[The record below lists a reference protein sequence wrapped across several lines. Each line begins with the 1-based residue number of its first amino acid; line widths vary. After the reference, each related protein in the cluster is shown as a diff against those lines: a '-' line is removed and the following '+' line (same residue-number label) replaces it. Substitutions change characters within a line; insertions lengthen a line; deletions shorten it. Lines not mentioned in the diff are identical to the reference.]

1 MLTTHFEAV
10 LAIKR
15 DGACVVLPDTKPDTP
30 AGLFVREV
38 EASCHQ
44 LMRQAATVVA
54 GVDIESLDLQLIG
67 PGEVHLGVGDDGIA
81 LLHQEDRCGRPA
93 QLGLLKY
100 GSVRS
105 AAICIHL
112 RRIVLFG
119 ECFSKHALGNLG
131 QPCSVQMVGYFN
143 FHSRSRVC
151 SGRTPIW
158 SFIPMKKTTVLL
170 LCTGLALG
178 ACSKDTT
185 TAPLDDTTSILLDE
199 AATLA
204 YNASFA
210 ANPGDNLL
218 PGIHRLPD
226 NLKLTADQQARIKAL
241 MTAFADATKADREA
255 LAAIDRQAK
264 EARKAGKTQAEVEAI
279 LRTGDAIRQRLSAAE
294 AKLKADLDAV
304 LTAEQKAWLNSN
316 KAPTC
321 PSLTDAQRT
330 QIAALIAAY
339 EQANKADLDAVK
351 AALDNAKA
359 AREAHATKDQIV
371 AILNAVKPNLD
382 RLKAASDKLRADIE
396 ALLTPEQKNARC
408 VKLPEPPN
416 MPGPSRGPKG

>member
-1 MLTTHFEAV
+1 
-10 LAIKR
+10 
-15 DGACVVLPDTKPDTP
+15 
-30 AGLFVREV
+30 
-38 EASCHQ
+38 
-44 LMRQAATVVA
+44 
-54 GVDIESLDLQLIG
+54 
-67 PGEVHLGVGDDGIA
+67 
-81 LLHQEDRCGRPA
+81 
-93 QLGLLKY
+93 
-100 GSVRS
+100 
-105 AAICIHL
+105 
-112 RRIVLFG
+112 
-119 ECFSKHALGNLG
+119 
-131 QPCSVQMVGYFN
+131 
-143 FHSRSRVC
+143 
-151 SGRTPIW
+151 
-158 SFIPMKKTTVLL
+158 MKKTTVLL